1 MILRKINIIICVLAA
16 IAASVAHAT
25 EYTSA
30 TFKVIDPVISIG
42 GGLSTSATYKLERS
56 VGQPAIGL
64 SNAASWVV
72 KGGFLY
78 FEDAAA
84 PTPTPTPTAS
94 VTPTSPPGNGPPG
107 TVQPPPPAGGFP
119 PYTIPPKFPLPV
131 SVGKCGIADFNCDG
145 KVDIADFSAFLYLSD
160 FAPQENPADLNA
172 DGKISLSDTSV
183 LFYYWSGRSVFKL
196 PTFAELPRFI
206 LTSPGGAGGE
216 GVRSIGQGRRAPRF
230 GIQEES
236 AVSLVK
242 TATSTILALISKV
255 INIITVLISGF
266 LRILYNVVK

>member
-1 MILRKINIIICVLAA
+1 MVLA
-16 IAASVAHAT
+16 ILFLSPFFSFAT
-25 EYTSA
+25 EYTS
-30 TFKVIDPVISIG
+30 TSFKVIDPVVSIG

-64 SNAASWVV
+64 SNAATWVV

-78 FEDAAA
+78 FEDTAA
-84 PTPTPTPTAS
+84 PTPTPTPS
-94 VTPTSPPGNGPPG
+94 VTPAPPLGGGPPG
-107 TVQPPPPAGGFP
+107 STAPPVFP
-119 PYTIPPKFPLPV
+119 PYTIPPKPELPV
-131 SVGKCGIADFNCDG
+131 PVGKCGIADFNCDG

-160 FAPQENPADLNA
+160 FAPQANPADLNA

-183 LFYYWSGRSVFKL
+183 LFYYWSERSVFKL
-196 PTFAELPRFI
+196 PTFAELPGFK

-216 GVRSIGQGRRAPRF
+216 GTRFIGQGRRAPRF

-255 INIITVLISGF
+255 INIITVLIAGF
-266 LRILYNVVK
+266 LRILHNVVQYNR